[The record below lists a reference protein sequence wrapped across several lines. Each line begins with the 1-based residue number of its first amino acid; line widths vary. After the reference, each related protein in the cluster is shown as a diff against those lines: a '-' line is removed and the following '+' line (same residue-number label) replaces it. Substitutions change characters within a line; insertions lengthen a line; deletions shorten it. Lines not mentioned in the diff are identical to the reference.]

1 MYYTIIFII
10 LMFIFIKKNDVEKWK
25 NIQND
30 SYFSFFN
37 QNDFRLRNCNNI
49 KECKESYSDSEIN
62 LTPFEKKK
70 VKQVCNKLI
79 NKIPQYKFIFND
91 MAIIKVNNSLEN
103 SMPHTR
109 KKYIILSSRW
119 IDRFSEGENLVI
131 DRLLSHEQ
139 FHIYQRYNPKK
150 MENFYSQFWNME
162 KFKKPLPK
170 EILDLNRT
178 NPDALPDINWLFKRK
193 NDLILPLCLYRK
205 NASSLNDTENI
216 YIRMD
221 KSHNFIDLVDDL
233 ENRKLLMNEP
243 NFRKFFGDEMSN
255 NYHANELSA
264 SLFEII
270 VEDEI
275 FNKKEERPEAY
286 HKMKEFLDSEN

>member
-1 MYYTIIFII
+1 MYYTVIFII
-10 LMFIFIKKNDVEKWK
+10 LLFIFIKKKDIERWK

-49 KECKESYSDSEIN
+49 KECKEIYGDSEIK
-62 LTPFEKKK
+62 LSPFEKKK
-70 VKQVCNKLI
+70 VQQVCNNLV

-91 MAIIKVNNSLEN
+91 MAIIKVNNTLEN

-109 KKYIILSSRW
+109 GKYIILSSRW

-131 DRLLSHEQ
+131 DKLLSHEQ

-150 MENFYSQFWNME
+150 MEKFYSQFWNME
-162 KFKKPLPK
+162 KLKKPLPK
-170 EILDLNRT
+170 EILDINRT
-178 NPDALPDINWLFKRK
+178 NPDALPNINWLFKRK
-193 NDLILPLCLYRK
+193 NDLILPLCLYRD

-216 YIRMD
+216 YIRMSKD
-221 KSHNFIDLVDDL
+221 HNFIDLVDDL

-243 NFRKFFGDEMSN
+243 VFRKFFGDEMSN

-270 VEDEI
+270 VEDAI
-275 FNKKEERPEAY
+275 FNRKEERPEAY

>member
-79 NKIPQYKFIFND
+79 NRIPQYKFIFND

-119 IDRFSEGENLVI
+119 IDRFSEGGNLVI